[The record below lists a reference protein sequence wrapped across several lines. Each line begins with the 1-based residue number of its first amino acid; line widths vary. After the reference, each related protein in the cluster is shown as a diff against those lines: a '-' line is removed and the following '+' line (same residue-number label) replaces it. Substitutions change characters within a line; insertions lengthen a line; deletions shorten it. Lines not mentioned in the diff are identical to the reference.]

1 MVLGLKTLFLLKKR
15 RADKI
20 HMNKNNYD
28 YTFTVFTP
36 TYNRAKTLPAV
47 YESLRLQ
54 TFKDFEWLIIDD
66 GSVDQTKKIVA
77 GWQKKAE
84 FPIRYIWQE
93 NKGKYVAFS
102 NGVKEAKGEFFINL
116 DSDDSCV
123 SFALEKL
130 KYHWDS
136 IEEEKKKIF
145 SGVVSL
151 GMNSKGDLVGTE
163 FPENIFDS
171 NHLDIY
177 YKYKIKGDKWG
188 FYKTDILKEFLFPIN
203 KEERFMP
210 EALILNRIALKYKTR
225 YINEKLLIINYR
237 SNGLSVNSIKTR
249 MDNPNNSVFY
259 YKEFVNMM
267 PVPLKW
273 KIRSLINYSRFSF
286 HAKKE
291 IMEQIKGINHIIM
304 KIILI
309 LMIPIGF
316 SFYLKDLKSQN

>member
-1 MVLGLKTLFLLKKR
+1 MPKR
-15 RADKI
+15 
-20 HMNKNNYD
+20 NYN

-36 TYNRAKTLPAV
+36 TYNRAKTLHGV
-47 YESLRLQ
+47 YQSLRLQ
-54 TFKDFEWLIIDD
+54 TFKDFEWLIVDD
-66 GSVDQTKKIVA
+66 GSIDETKKMVTK
-77 GWQKKAE
+77 WQEEAE

-102 NGVKEAKGEFFINL
+102 KGVNEAKGEFFINL

-123 SFALEKL
+123 SFTLEKL
-130 KYHWDS
+130 KYYWDS
-136 IEEEKKKIF
+136 IEEEKKKMF
-145 SGVVSL
+145 SGVIGL
-151 GMNSKGDLVGTE
+151 GMNNKGNLVGTK
-163 FPENIFDS
+163 FPENVFDS

-188 FYKTDILKEFLFPIN
+188 FYKIEILKEFLFPID

-237 SNGLSVNSIKTR
+237 SDGLSANSVKTR
-249 MDNPNNSVFY
+249 MDNPNSSVFY

-267 PVPLKW
+267 PVSLKW

-286 HAKKE
+286 HAKKG
-291 IMEQIKGINHIIM
+291 ITKQIKGINYVIM
-304 KIILI
+304 KGILI
-309 LMIPIGF
+309 LILPIGF
-316 SFYLKDLKSQN
+316 YFYLKDSKS